1 MTDEVSE
8 LSRPRAKVTSFGDGV
23 EDAPGSVATFE
34 RSSVSD
40 PVDLD
45 TVQLQSEEY
54 HKGGNGNTAGEC
66 GDGEAETQR
75 EVRNARSNGRGGS
88 AY

>member
-8 LSRPRAKVTSFGDGV
+8 LSRPRAKVASFGDGA
-23 EDAPGSVATFE
+23 EDAPGSVATVE
-34 RSSVSD
+34 RSRVSD

-45 TVQLQSEEY
+45 TMQLQSEEY

-66 GDGEAETQR
+66 GDGEAETER
-75 EVRNARSNGRGGS
+75 GVRSVKLNGRGGS